1 MVMQKIINQGSKFAI
16 LILTIACANGSNSYA
31 DGFYTIIGPDGR
43 PMIVPTRNAKQ
54 NVVEKKQ
61 VDKEVSSQTKVKSID
76 TVQSSP
82 SQSIEINP
90 STIKQ
95 TRFPQTF
102 SVEPPLSK
110 IDNISSKPL
119 ETSNQIE
126 RINPVI
132 QQKDTSPSKVEKE
145 IKASIVQENKTS
157 SALGAA
163 NAAIVQ
169 NKSTS
174 QEKPS
179 RNFEKI
185 DGVEYVNSDYL
196 EDQEF
201 NLDGKKRFYMMPDG
215 SGRLET
221 VERKKGVSRSVLD
234 KLLNRSV
241 QSTAPIVLSENY
253 IRLSAQDLALAFEDD
268 QCFLKDYSKS
278 IKTVSSQKDIGLWPR
293 KPLKEKFEYDLVKL
307 DHPAQYLQID
317 SYASSAEKPAYY
329 WPLVVFLDEKGCIKE
344 GVSGFKSG
352 NTNANFS
359 RHAAIYGVIR
369 VPIDAQYVM
378 MTPLA
383 SAVDVP
389 EQELSNQGQ
398 IKISV
403 IQ

>member
-1 MVMQKIINQGSKFAI
+1 MQKIMKKGPKLAI
-16 LILTIACANGSNSYA
+16 LMLTIACVSGSNSYA

-43 PMIVPTRNAKQ
+43 PMIVPTRNVKQ
-54 NVVEKKQ
+54 DVAVKKQ
-61 VDKEVSSQTKVKSID
+61 INKSVSSQNKVKDID
-76 TVQSSP
+76 TTQPSP
-82 SQSIEINP
+82 SAETNL

-95 TRFPQTF
+95 PKSPQVY
-102 SVEPPLSK
+102 VEPPSSK
-110 IDNISSKPL
+110 IDNMRSKPL

-126 RINPVI
+126 RVNPVV
-132 QQKDTSPSKVEKE
+132 QQKHTLPSTVEKTE
-145 IKASIVQENKTS
+145 VKASVVQEQKS
-157 SALGAA
+157 SSMTDTA
-163 NAAIVQ
+163 NPAVVQ
-169 NKSTS
+169 DKSIS
-174 QEKPS
+174 KEKS
-179 RNFEKI
+179 LSAFEKI
-185 DGVEYVNSDYL
+185 DGIEYVNSDYL

-221 VERKKGVSRSVLD
+221 IERKKGVSRSVLD

-241 QSTAPIVLSENY
+241 QSAEPIVLSENY
-253 IRLSAQDLALAFEDD
+253 IRLSTQDLALAFEDE
-268 QCFLKDYSKS
+268 QCFLNGYSKS
-278 IKTVSSQKDIGLWPR
+278 IKTVAYQKDIGLWPR

-307 DHPAQYLQID
+307 DRSIQYLQID
-317 SYASSAEKPAYY
+317 SYAVSNQKPLYY

-352 NTNANFS
+352 TTNANFLQ
-359 RHAAIYGVIR
+359 HAAIYGVVK
-369 VPIDAQYVM
+369 VPTDAHYVM

-389 EQELSNQGQ
+389 EYELSNQGQ

>member
-1 MVMQKIINQGSKFAI
+1 MVMQNIIKQGSKFAI
-16 LILTIACANGSNSYA
+16 LILAIACANGSNSYA

-43 PMIVPTRNAKQ
+43 PMIVPTRNTKQ

-61 VDKEVSSQTKVKSID
+61 VDKEVPGQTKVKSID
-76 TVQSSP
+76 TAQSSP
-82 SQSIEINP
+82 SRPLEVNSI
-90 STIKQ
+90 TIKQ
-95 TRFPQTF
+95 PKSPQTL
-102 SVEPPLSK
+102 SVEPPSK
-110 IDNISSKPL
+110 VDNISSKRL
-119 ETSNQIE
+119 ETLNQIE
-126 RINPVI
+126 RVNPAA
-132 QQKDTSPSKVEKE
+132 QQKHTPPSKVEKE
-145 IKASIVQENKTS
+145 VKAPIVQEQKTS
-157 SALGAA
+157 PIIETADVVVA
-163 NAAIVQ
+163 Q
-169 NKSTS
+169 NKSS
-174 QEKPS
+174 VKEKSPS
-179 RNFEKI
+179 AFEKI
-185 DGVEYVNSDYL
+185 DGIEYVNSDYL

-241 QSTAPIVLSENY
+241 QSTAPIALSESY
-253 IRLSAQDLALAFEDD
+253 IRLSAQDLALAFEND

-278 IKTVSSQKDIGLWPR
+278 IKTVTSQKDIGLWPR

-307 DHPAQYLQID
+307 DDSVQYLQID
-317 SYASSAEKPAYY
+317 SYAGSNQKPLYY
-329 WPLVVFLDEKGCIKE
+329 WPLVVFLDKEGCIKE

-352 NTNANFS
+352 TTNANLLQ
-359 RHAAIYGVIR
+359 HAAIYGVIR
-369 VPIDAQYVM
+369 VPLDAQYVM
-378 MTPLA
+378 VTPLA